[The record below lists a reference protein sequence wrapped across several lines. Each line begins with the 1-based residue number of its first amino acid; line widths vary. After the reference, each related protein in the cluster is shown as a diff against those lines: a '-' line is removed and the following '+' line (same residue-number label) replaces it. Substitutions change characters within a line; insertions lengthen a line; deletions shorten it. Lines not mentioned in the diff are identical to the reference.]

1 LEWITRYLTD
11 ARPSLVAQAKP
22 GPAATLL
29 FLTKSGLPFTPGKL
43 LHLIRSYAATH
54 HLPAST
60 TTHSL
65 RHACATG
72 MLRGGA
78 SIRHVQEMLGH
89 SSLRTT
95 QIYTH
100 IVKDDLK
107 AIHAKTAPSE
117 RRAITEA
124 PEFEFTNWRPRK
136 QKKPRAARKKGNPRR
151 KSPRKPPKEKPPD
164 TSSS

>member
-1 LEWITRYLTD
+1 
-11 ARPSLVAQAKP
+11 
-22 GPAATLL
+22 LL
-29 FLTKSGLPFTPGKL
+29 FLTKSGHPFTPARL
-43 LHLIRSYAATH
+43 LRLVRSYAATH

-89 SSLRTT
+89 SSIKTT

-107 AIHAKTAPSE
+107 AIHKKTAPSE
-117 RRAITEA
+117 RRPATEA

-136 QKKPRAARKKGNPRR
+136 QKKPRATRKKA
-151 KSPRKPPKEKPPD
+151 KPRKNSTPKKNPPD